1 MANSDNVLTKL
12 HDLLLYLIPQLGKFP
27 RDQKFLLADRIQA
40 KLMGVQERCV
50 RASCAGN
57 EQHSRVRAGSGG
69 SARREGPGRR
79 FFRLLP

>member
-1 MANSDNVLTKL
+1 MANSDNVLTKR

-27 RDQKFLLADRIQA
+27 RDQKFLLVDRIQT
-40 KLMGVQERCV
+40 KLMDVQERCF

-57 EQHSRVRAGSGG
+57 
-69 SARREGPGRR
+69 EGPGRR